1 MYCSNCG
8 AQIDDQS
15 KFCDLCGAP
24 VGIQEPAQYVPA
36 NEPEADTAVVDK
48 KAPLSVYCIV
58 GLILPFFFMGA
69 IGLPLSILGVVDCN
83 KNGKRGKGLG
93 IAGIVLSILNILE
106 TIIAV
111 VFLYLLAM
119 GMNPSPA
126 LYG

>member
-24 VGIQEPAQYVPA
+24 VGVNADSQISSVTQPEISKLDQE
-36 NEPEADTAVVDK
+36 K
-48 KAPLSVYCIV
+48 KPFSGFCIA
-58 GLILPFFFMGA
+58 GFILPFLFFGA

-93 IAGIVLSILNILE
+93 IAGIIFSILNILE
-106 TIIAV
+106 TIIGV
-111 VFLYLLAM
+111 GFLYLLAM